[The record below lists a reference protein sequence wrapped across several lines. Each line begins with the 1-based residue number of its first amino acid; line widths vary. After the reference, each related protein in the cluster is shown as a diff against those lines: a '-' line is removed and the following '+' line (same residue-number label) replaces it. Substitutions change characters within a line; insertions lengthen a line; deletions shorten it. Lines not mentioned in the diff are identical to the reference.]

1 MFNQHGFTSE
11 LMKATGPGKGG
22 IYRHFSSKEEPVAS
36 SERLTSSL
44 GL

>member
-22 IYRHFSSKEEPVAS
+22 IYRHFFEQRRALPHLNAS
-36 SERLTSSL
+36 LHP
-44 GL
+44 